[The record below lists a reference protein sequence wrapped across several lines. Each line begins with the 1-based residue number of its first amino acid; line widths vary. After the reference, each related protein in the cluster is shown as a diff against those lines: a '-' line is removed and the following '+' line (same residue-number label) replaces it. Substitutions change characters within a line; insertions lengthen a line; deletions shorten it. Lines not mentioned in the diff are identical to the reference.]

1 MYLKVM
7 LTLLVILE
15 AAADASERVENAVAL
30 TLDTSPAAF

>member
-15 AAADASERVENAVAL
+15 AAADAFENALAL